1 MFDTSFP
8 FKVSF
13 VTNSIHLIG
22 ESSEIPLNKRLMSPV
37 KSFEMYKEE
46 KGSQLKGKVSKKRT
60 ENTYKKE
67 EVTLSI
73 GLMEWNEKK
82 AKSE

>member
-1 MFDTSFP
+1 MMFDTSFS

-22 ESSEIPLNKRLMSPV
+22 ECPEIPINKRSMSPV
-37 KSFEMYKEE
+37 KSFELYKAE
-46 KGSQLKGKVSKKRT
+46 KGSQWKEKVSKKRT

-67 EVTLSI
+67 EVTISI
-73 GLMEWNEKK
+73 GLME
-82 AKSE
+82 